1 MFNRK
6 KIELLKYKV
15 ERLEE
20 ENMRLAHRL
29 GKLEDSVEVLDA
41 KVVEIMRKMEEIKNE
56 Y

>member
-1 MFNRK
+1 MFNKK

-20 ENMRLAHRL
+20 ENMRLAHKL

-41 KVVEIMRKMEEIKNE
+41 KVVEIMRKIEEVRNE
-56 Y
+56 H